1 MISLSV
7 NVYLMFVFLLYCLYL
22 LLNILTTSQ
31 YGLKTFLI
39 KIKSSELLHIYFIAI
54 NSYCMTAIDT
64 FVSIFIWSEVK
75 RY

>member
-1 MISLSV
+1 
-7 NVYLMFVFLLYCLYL
+7 MFYVVLLYYLYL
-22 LLNILTTSQ
+22 FWIIITMSQ

-54 NSYCMTAIDT
+54 KLLLYDSHGLM
-64 FVSIFIWSEVK
+64 SIFIWSEMK